1 MEEYTTKTLQEKIG
15 YQFYDEKLLRQA
27 LTHSSYANERK
38 INKCKDYER
47 LEFLGDAILEMVSS
61 EFLFRKFPELPE
73 GQLTKMRAS
82 MVCEPSLAFC
92 AKDLKLGKYL
102 FLGKGEEATGGR
114 ERASVTS
121 DVMEAITGAIFLD
134 GGLEP
139 AKSFIMNFILND
151 LEEKQLFYDSKTIL
165 QEQIQKMPG
174 KTISYEL
181 IGEEGPDHDKVFC
194 VDVLIDGVKV
204 ASGKGKNKKSA
215 EQEAAYR
222 VLLQMKKTG
231 KGTF

>member
-1 MEEYTTKTLQEKIG
+1 MEEYTIEALQNVIG
-15 YQFYDEKLLRQA
+15 YHFRDEKLLKQA

-61 EFLFRKFPELPE
+61 EFLFRKFPDMPE
-73 GQLTKMRAS
+73 GQLTKLRAS

-92 AKDLKLGKYL
+92 ARDLELGRYL

-114 ERASVTS
+114 SRASVTS

-134 GGLEP
+134 GGLQP
-139 AKSFIMNFILND
+139 AKQFIMDFILND

-165 QEQIQKMPG
+165 QEQIQKTPG

-181 IGEEGPDHDKVFC
+181 TGEEGPDHDKIFC
-194 VDVLIDGVKV
+194 VDVLIDGVKA

-215 EQEAAYR
+215 EQEAAYH
-222 VLLQMKKTG
+222 VLLHMKETG